1 MAGISRR
8 ALSTAVMTRLATVT
22 NATGYYG
29 EVGQGLP
36 GATVPEK
43 PPADADGRV
52 KAYYVLYPSPGTPS
66 PDQDLG
72 DTHEDL
78 DWLIQ
83 VTAAAGYLQD
93 LLALIDRID
102 AALYRWAPVVAGIQC
117 TGLKP
122 PLGFNPGGIQRDRDF
137 TPNRLWTPLQ
147 YRTLATT

>member
-8 ALSTAVMTRLATVT
+8 LLATAVMTQLATVT

-29 EVGQGLP
+29 EVGIGLP
-36 GATVPEK
+36 GTTVPAT

-66 PDQDLG
+66 PDQDLA
-72 DTHEDL
+72 DEHEDL

-83 VTAAAGYLQD
+83 VTAVAGYQQD
-93 LLALIDRID
+93 LMALLDRID
-102 AALYRWAPVVAGIQC
+102 GVLYRWRPVVAGIAC
-117 TGLKP
+117 SGLMP
-122 PLGFNPGGIQRDRDF
+122 PLGFDPGPARRDTDF
-137 TPNRLWTPLQ
+137 TPNRLYVPLQ